1 MYVFRAA
8 VTLGVLLL
16 VGLPLLCQ
24 ETAAPATPPAP
35 SASATQEQ
43 APQAQNQ
50 TPEEL
55 RLNAYLETFNTV
67 DLAGKI
73 QLLEAAANDPIDQVV
88 PVYGLAARYLVD
100 NAQALPL
107 DTELQL
113 MVRLVLPRIQES
125 GVSAYN
131 SLLWQ
136 IFLAH
141 DDILQR
147 QVILANLAPVAVDD
161 PQTRLNIA
169 SFLQAQLRRKQ
180 TGETI
185 SVQLALALVDALGKM
200 NNAEFRPV
208 LVETV
213 IAQIDANITA
223 LAYEILGTLGE
234 MPQAFG
240 EVFRLA
246 QGADKLDIYVAFV
259 ESEDVT
265 TEDKVA
271 FAQIVLNNILSTSIR
286 DAETARVFID
296 IRVSA
301 VRILSANN
309 RPEFA
314 PILVRHFND
323 AIVGYDRGTI
333 ERLVVIEAI
342 AALGTTTS
350 PVAAQRLTEFL
361 NLINSYTQQDRPYD
375 RQITLN
381 TIENLRILQNVQS
394 YNALFMVTILNYP
407 VPLKDAAREALSAIA
422 R

>member
-1 MYVFRAA
+1 
-8 VTLGVLLL
+8 
-16 VGLPLLCQ
+16 
-24 ETAAPATPPAP
+24 
-35 SASATQEQ
+35 
-43 APQAQNQ
+43 
-50 TPEEL
+50 
-55 RLNAYLETFNTV
+55 
-67 DLAGKI
+67 
-73 QLLEAAANDPIDQVV
+73 
-88 PVYGLAARYLVD
+88 
-100 NAQALPL
+100 
-107 DTELQL
+107 
-113 MVRLVLPRIQES
+113 
-125 GVSAYN
+125 
-131 SLLWQ
+131 
-136 IFLAH
+136 
-141 DDILQR
+141 
-147 QVILANLAPVAVDD
+147 LANLAPVAVDD
-161 PQTRLNIA
+161 PQTRVNIA

-185 SVQLALALVDALGKM
+185 SVQLVFSLVDALGIM
-200 NNAEFRPV
+200 NNAEFRSV

-213 IAQIDANITA
+213 VAQIDANITS
-223 LAYEILGTLGE
+223 LAFEILQTLGE

-240 EVFRLA
+240 EAFRLA
-246 QGADKLDIYVAFV
+246 QGSDKLDIYLTLTD
-259 ESEDVT
+259 SEVVT

-271 FAQIVLNNILSTSIR
+271 FVQIIMNNILSTSIR
-286 DAETARVFID
+286 DAEIARLFID

-314 PILVRHFND
+314 PILIRHFND
-323 AIVGYDRGTI
+323 AIVGFDRGTI

-350 PVAAQRLTEFL
+350 PLAAQRLTEFL

-407 VPLKDAAREALSAIA
+407 VPLKEAAREALSAIA